1 MADVWK
7 VKFAKDIDTYLAYTL
22 LTTEES
28 KERIKALA
36 SGTSGSMYNI
46 SKEAFMKMNIV
57 FPVSVEE
64 QNCVSNY
71 FKGLNDMI
79 ILNEHELG
87 RWQLLKKALLQQ
99 MFV

>member
-1 MADVWK
+1 MYA
-7 VKFAKDIDTYLAYTL
+7 YLL
-22 LTTEES
+22 P
-28 KERIKALA
+28 
-36 SGTSGSMYNI
+36 SGTVKISRKVENALWRALVSLAMCKMCGAEMYNI

-87 RWQLLKKALLQQ
+87 RWQSLKKALLQQ

>member
-1 MADVWK
+1 
-7 VKFAKDIDTYLAYTL
+7 
-22 LTTEES
+22 
-28 KERIKALA
+28 
-36 SGTSGSMYNI
+36 
-46 SKEAFMKMNIV
+46 MKMNIV

-87 RWQLLKKALLQQ
+87 RWQSLKKALLQQ